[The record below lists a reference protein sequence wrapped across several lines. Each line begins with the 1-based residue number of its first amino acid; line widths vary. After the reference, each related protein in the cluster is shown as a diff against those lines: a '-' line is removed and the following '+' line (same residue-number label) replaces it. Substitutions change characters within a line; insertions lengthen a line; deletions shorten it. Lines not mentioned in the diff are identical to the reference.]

1 MSSKV
6 HVKKGD
12 TVVVLSG
19 KEGVRGATGKVK
31 AVMPKEGKVVVEGVN
46 MVKRAVRPNQ
56 QNQQGGFVES
66 EAPLHAS
73 KVMPICPSCEKP
85 TRIRKKEITENGVTR
100 RIRVCAKCDGALD
113 TKEK

>member
-1 MSSKV
+1 MPNKV

-19 KEGVRGATGKVK
+19 KEGLRGETGKVK
-31 AVMPKEGKVVVEGVN
+31 TVLPKEGKVVVEGVN
-46 MVKRAVRPNQ
+46 LVKRAVRPNQ

-66 EAPLHAS
+66 EKPLHAS

-85 TRIRKKEITENGVTR
+85 TRVRKKEVTENGVTR
-100 RIRVCAKCDGALD
+100 RIRICAKCGGTLD

>member
-1 MSSKV
+1 MPNKV

-19 KEGVRGATGKVK
+19 KESIRGATGKVK
-31 AVMPKEGKVVVEGVN
+31 AVMPKEGMVVVEGIN
-46 MVKRAVRPNQ
+46 MVKRAVRST
-56 QNQQGGFVES
+56 QNSQGGFVES

-73 KVMPICPSCEKP
+73 KVMPICPTCEKP

>member
-1 MSSKV
+1 MSKV

-19 KEGVRGATGKVK
+19 KEGLRGETGKIK
-31 AVMPKEGKVVVEGVN
+31 SVMPKEGMVVVEGLN
-46 MVKRAVRPNQ
+46 MIKRAVRPNPR
-56 QNQQGGFVES
+56 NPQGGFIES

-85 TRIRKKEITENGVTR
+85 TRIRHRKIKGDDGKERN
-100 RIRVCAKCDGALD
+100 IRVCAKCDGVLD
-113 TKEK
+113 TTK

>member
-1 MSSKV
+1 MSKV

-19 KEGVRGATGKVK
+19 REGLRGETGKVK
-31 AVMPKEGKVVVEGVN
+31 AVNPSASTVVVEGLN
-46 MVKRAVRPNQ
+46 IKKRAVKPNQ

-66 EAPLHAS
+66 ESPMHSS

-85 TRIRKKEITENGVTR
+85 TRVRHKVLESGVKVR
-100 RIRVCAKCDGALD
+100 ACAKCGASLD
-113 TKEK
+113 SN